1 MSNRRGP
8 KAKKADRNVTI
19 RDVASAASVSIGTV
33 SRVLTGKA
41 AVSDGLRDNVL
52 TAVEKLGYLH
62 ANAVRAAPGKTTGFI
77 GCLIPDITNPVYAAY
92 VSGAEL
98 KAREAGFNLVV
109 GATGND
115 SFRERGM
122 LGFLSGGRID
132 GAMILIGEESQPDL
146 RKLALRLGVPAVIV
160 ERMAPDDSD
169 AVQVDH
175 RAATREATNY
185 LISLGHRRM
194 ALLTS
199 APHIRT
205 TTERIAGMKAAA
217 SGAGVSASNLLLF
230 TEVTNTNIAFAVAS
244 EMLRADNPP
253 TAILCIAPCLA
264 GVLRAVKEQN
274 LRYPE
279 DVSIICLGESD
290 LAALVEPQ
298 VTVLAWD
305 PIDLGRTAIDLV
317 INRINRRIEGAGRR
331 ILISCE
337 LKLRGSCACPAGA
350 SALTEC
356 FRALRGMR
364 MPRPV
369 LEK

>member
-1 MSNRRGP
+1 MSRARP
-8 KAKKADRNVTI
+8 
-19 RDVASAASVSIGTV
+19 ASRFGTV

-62 ANAVRAAPGKTTGFI
+62 ANAVRAAPGKTTGFYLV
-77 GCLIPDITNPVYAAY
+77 LIRTSPTRSTQPMSAAPNSRRAKPV
-92 VSGAEL
+92 SISSS
-98 KAREAGFNLVV
+98 ARRATTRSAKEAC
-109 GATGND
+109 
-115 SFRERGM
+115 SSS
-122 LGFLSGGRID
+122 LSGGRID

-160 ERMAPDDSD
+160 ERMAPDDFD

-199 APHIRT
+199 APHVRT

-217 SGAGVSASNLLLF
+217 SGAGVSASNFLLF

-305 PIDLGRTAIDLV
+305 PIDLGRTAIDL
-317 INRINRRIEGAGRR
+317 
-331 ILISCE
+331 LDQSD
-337 LKLRGSCACPAGA
+337 
-350 SALTEC
+350 
-356 FRALRGMR
+356 
-364 MPRPV
+364 
-369 LEK
+369 